1 MRRKGQKKQSI
12 VFMHSFVI
20 LVSASLSWRIV
31 EMVFICFI
39 KSIARIT
46 TRTKK
51 RFKKCCRFWICI
63 FQMRFVRLIKVY
75 LMQLV
80 SQSYMEPQHAKAI
93 AANNDHTERAK
104 YYVRQEF

>member
-20 LVSASLSWRIV
+20 LVSGSLSWRIV
-31 EMVFICFI
+31 GMVFICFI

-51 RFKKCCRFWICI
+51 RFKRCCRFLICT
-63 FQMRFVRLIKVY
+63 FQMIFVKLTKACST
-75 LMQLV
+75 QLV
-80 SQSYMEPQHAKAI
+80 LPSYMEQQHAKVI
-93 AANNDHTERAK
+93 AANNDHTGKAK
-104 YYVRQEF
+104 YY

>member
-46 TRTKK
+46 TKIRK

-63 FQMRFVRLIKVY
+63 FQMRFVRLIKAY
-75 LMQLV
+75 STQLV
-80 SQSYMEPQHAKAI
+80 LPSYMEQQHAKVI
-93 AANNDHTERAK
+93 AANNDHTGKAK
-104 YYVRQEF
+104 YYVRRA